1 MGLFPSFGDKWT
13 DYLPGGYAIRTL
25 GSDEPIRG
33 GGQYEGIDRG
43 NFNLPGYDEA
53 QKRYGDYLGGV
64 DARGQSSFRGGQEDL
79 GKLLMDRAQ
88 GRGPS
93 VAGETLRQQNEMA
106 QRQQLAMA
114 AGANPANAAMAQ
126 RLASE
131 GAANASVGLGGQAAL
146 ARATEA
152 NQAAGLLGN
161 VYGQGRQQDIA
172 NTAVNDQARAELLRQ
187 GLMASQMQQQG
198 GMNYEQNRTQRYGA
212 ALGVPT
218 QGEALVKGLSGVL
231 PYLL

>member
-1 MGLFPSFGDKWT
+1 MGLFPEFGGKWT
-13 DYLPGGYAIRTL
+13 DYVPGGYALRTL
-25 GSDEPIRG
+25 GSDEPIRQ
-33 GGQYEGIDRG
+33 GGQYEGVNRDNFELP
-43 NFNLPGYDEA
+43 NFNALQG
-53 QKRYGDYLGGV
+53 RNLDYLHGV
-64 DARGQSSFRGGQEDL
+64 DTRGQSSFRGGQEDL

-106 QRQQLAMA
+106 QRQQLALA

-131 GAANASVGLGGQAAL
+131 GAANASVGLGGAGAL

-187 GLMASQMQQQG
+187 GLQGAGMQQQG
-198 GMNYEQNRTQRYGA
+198 LMGYEQNRTARYGS

-218 QGEALVKGLSGVL
+218 QGEQFVKGLTGIA